1 METFDFL
8 GFTHYCS
15 ESRNGRFRVK
25 RKTSKE
31 KFSNSLKK
39 LKIWLKGSRILTK
52 EELMRKLGIKLNG
65 YFRYYGITDN
75 TRSISNF
82 RYKVRRYLFK
92 WLNRRSQRRSY
103 TWDGFQM
110 FLNIYSLPKA
120 KIYVNIFELDNKIS
134 YIM

>member
-1 METFDFL
+1 MWLKD
-8 GFTHYCS
+8 
-15 ESRNGRFRVK
+15 SRTL
-25 RKTSKE
+25 RKDE
-31 KFSNSLKK
+31 LMKK
-39 LKIWLKGSRILTK
+39 LR
-52 EELMRKLGIKLNG
+52 IKLNG

-75 TRSISNF
+75 SHSISNF

-110 FLNIYSLPKA
+110 FLNIYPLAKA
-120 KIYVNIFELDNKIS
+120 KIHVNIFELDNKIS

>member
-15 ESRNGRFRVK
+15 ECRDGRFRVK

-31 KFSNSLKK
+31 KFSSSLKK
-39 LKIWLKGSRILTK
+39 LKMWFKDSRILPK
-52 EELMRKLGIKLNG
+52 DELMKKLGIKLNG

-75 TRSISNF
+75 TQSIKNF

-110 FLNIYSLPKA
+110 FLNVYSLPKA

>member
-1 METFDFL
+1 M
-8 GFTHYCS
+8 
-15 ESRNGRFRVK
+15 
-25 RKTSKE
+25 
-31 KFSNSLKK
+31 
-39 LKIWLKGSRILTK
+39 WLKDSRILTK
-52 EELMRKLGIKLNG
+52 DELMKKLSIKLNG

-110 FLNIYSLPKA
+110 FLNIYPLPKA

>member
-1 METFDFL
+1 METFYFL
-8 GFTHYCS
+8 GFAHFCS
-15 ESRNGRFRVK
+15 ESRYGRFRVK

-31 KFSNSLKK
+31 KFSDSLKK
-39 LKIWLKGSRILTK
+39 LKMWLKSNRTLPK
-52 EELMRKLGIKLNG
+52 DELMKKLRIKLNG

-75 TRSISNF
+75 YQSIGNF

-110 FLNIYSLPKA
+110 YLNIYPLPKA

>member
-1 METFDFL
+1 M
-8 GFTHYCS
+8 
-15 ESRNGRFRVK
+15 K
-25 RKTSKE
+25 
-31 KFSNSLKK
+31 
-39 LKIWLKGSRILTK
+39 
-52 EELMRKLGIKLNG
+52 KLGIKLNG

-75 TRSISNF
+75 SQSINNF

-110 FLNIYSLPKA
+110 FLNIYPLPKA
-120 KIYVNIFELDNKIS
+120 KIHVNIFELDNKIS

>member
-1 METFDFL
+1 MWFKD
-8 GFTHYCS
+8 
-15 ESRNGRFRVK
+15 
-25 RKTSKE
+25 
-31 KFSNSLKK
+31 
-39 LKIWLKGSRILTK
+39 SRILPK
-52 EELMRKLGIKLNG
+52 DELMKKLGIKLNG

-75 TRSISNF
+75 TQSIKNF

-110 FLNIYSLPKA
+110 FLNVYPLAKA
-120 KIYVNIFELDNKIS
+120 KIYVNIFERDNKIS